1 MDLSDALAGLA
12 VELPGVVLNEIAT
25 ALEPFARPGAEAA
38 GAVARNVTQP
48 RARAMALQLC
58 DIWESTS
65 SNVTGEAL
73 ALALRGCAGTAHSIR
88 GAQTVELAW
97 TGPETAIPLRKT
109 REALRDL
116 TTNAQRSLILVS
128 FSAYRDDDITAQL
141 ADAASRGVELIL
153 ILETTADSRG
163 GLGREARDAFDALAD
178 KADFYSWPA
187 AQRAV
192 GASSLMHV
200 KAAVADQSS
209 ALIGS
214 ANLSAAAMDRNMELG
229 VLVVGDPLPRLLER
243 HIRLLIAEDHV
254 RPIRR

>member
-1 MDLSDALAGLA
+1 MDLSEALAALA
-12 VELPGVVLNEIAT
+12 VELPGVLIGEIAS
-25 ALEPFARPGAEAA
+25 AIEAIDGPGVQAA
-38 GAVARNVTQP
+38 GAISRNVTQP
-48 RARAMALQLC
+48 RARGLALDLC
-58 DIWESTS
+58 GAWESS
-65 SNVTGEAL
+65 APDLSGAAL
-73 ALALRGCAGTAHSIR
+73 ALSLRACASTAHLIR

-97 TGPETAIPLRKT
+97 TGPQTAVPLRKT

-116 TTNAQRSLILVS
+116 TKNARSSLILVS

-141 ADAASRGVELIL
+141 AEAVDRGVELIL

-163 GLGREARDAFDALAD
+163 GLDREARYAFDALAD
-178 KADFYSWPA
+178 KAAFYSWPA

-200 KAAVADQSS
+200 KAAVADRSA

-229 VLVVGDPLPRLLER
+229 VLITGEPLPQLLER
-243 HIRLLIAEDHV
+243 HVRLLIANNHLC
-254 RPIRR
+254 PIRP